1 MASFSSYLA
10 LISFISSQLLTLS
23 HTLWKN
29 KYCDKETKEADVA
42 IFSIFLFDSNNRYS
56 FQLEFIVVKFLRL
69 SDLRAR
75 TWVKLVLEDKNQSG
89 NKGENNWGLKPGH
102 QNWEDTTI

>member
-1 MASFSSYLA
+1 MSARYEE
-10 LISFISSQLLTLS
+10 
-23 HTLWKN
+23 
-29 KYCDKETKEADVA
+29 KEGKEADVA
-42 IFSIFLFDSNNRYS
+42 IFSIFLFVSNSKYS

-75 TWVKLVLEDKNQSG
+75 TCIKLVLEDK

-102 QNWEDTTI
+102 QNLEDTTI